1 MAAGIVDVARDLE
14 TVRQSRDG
22 LTKMLSPRRK

>member
-1 MAAGIVDVARDLE
+1 MAAGIVDVPRDLE